1 VGVRDLAFLP
11 QVDDSPGVR
20 ADLPG
25 KHVHQGRLPGPIF
38 TNDSMD
44 LTSVDV
50 YTHLVESLNSRET
63 LADSLQVYYG

>member
-1 VGVRDLAFLP
+1 
-11 QVDDSPGVR
+11 
-20 ADLPG
+20 
-25 KHVHQGRLPGPIF
+25 
-38 TNDSMD
+38 MD